1 MRGTVMSLIG
11 AASEREERTIMGRKL
26 ITSDQK
32 PGRLPTIQSSG
43 DSITYVLAIEDV
55 PNGVHMKLRC
65 DAHGNVFI
73 STTPGIRVL
82 DIN

>member
-1 MRGTVMSLIG
+1 
-11 AASEREERTIMGRKL
+11 MGRKL
-26 ITSDQK
+26 TTSDQK

-55 PNGVHMKLRC
+55 PSSVQMKLRC

-82 DIN
+82 DLD